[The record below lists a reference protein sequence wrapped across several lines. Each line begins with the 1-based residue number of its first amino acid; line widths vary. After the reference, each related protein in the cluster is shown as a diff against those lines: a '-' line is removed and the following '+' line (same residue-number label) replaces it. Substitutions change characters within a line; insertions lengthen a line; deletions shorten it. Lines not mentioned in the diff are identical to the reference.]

1 MVDTAM
7 VELPRKRCYYM
18 TCKKSRQHELADGR
32 EIHRL
37 TWGTMKSDTTVLRTT
52 RMKDGPLQRVRC
64 YLRDHHVA
72 TLATSGEE
80 GPWAAAVF
88 YVNKGSTLYFLSA
101 PKSRHCLNLAQNPQV
116 ALTVQK
122 DYADWLEIKGVQIEG
137 VATEISG
144 GEEALARELYGKK
157 FPVVG
162 LLAQAPAAIVKALA
176 KVRWYRIVP
185 QRLYFIDNS
194 LGLGNREE
202 IELPLPENEV

>member
-1 MVDTAM
+1 MQ
-7 VELPRKRCYYM
+7 L
-18 TCKKSRQHELADGR
+18 
-32 EIHRL
+32 
-37 TWGTMKSDTTVLRTT
+37 
-52 RMKDGPLQRVRC
+52 

-72 TLATSGEE
+72 TLATNGTE

-88 YVNKGSTLYFLSA
+88 YVNEGDTLYFLSS
-101 PKSRHCLNLAQNPQV
+101 PESRHSRNLAQNPRV
-116 ALTVQK
+116 ALTIQE
-122 DYADWLEIKGVQIEG
+122 DYHDWLEIKGVQIEG

-144 GEEALARELYGKK
+144 ADEEKARRLYGRK

-194 LGLGNREE
+194 LGLGSRDE
-202 IELPLPENEV
+202 IALPLSSCDDGTDT